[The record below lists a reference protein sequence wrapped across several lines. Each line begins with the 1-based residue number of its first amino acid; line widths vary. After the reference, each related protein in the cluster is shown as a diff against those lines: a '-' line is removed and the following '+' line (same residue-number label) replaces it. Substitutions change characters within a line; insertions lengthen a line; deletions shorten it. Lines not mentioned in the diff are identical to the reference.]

1 MFTANT
7 LGSFSWR
14 TKMLLQSFNVFK
26 KILDKSRHKSSKILV
41 NEGSKFYN
49 RSIKSW
55 LRENFNE
62 MCSIHNKVRSAVAER
77 FIRTLKSKIYKH
89 VTPVSKNV
97 CIDKLHKIIYTTPH
111 IMEQPQRILLLF
123 SRVFTL
129 TMMMMSTIRKILNSE
144 LVIV

>member
-1 MFTANT
+1 
-7 LGSFSWR
+7 
-14 TKMLLQSFNVFK
+14 
-26 KILDKSRHKSSKILV
+26 
-41 NEGSKFYN
+41 
-49 RSIKSW
+49 
-55 LRENFNE
+55 

-97 CIDKLHKIIYTTPH
+97 CIDKLYKIIYTTPH
-111 IMEQPQRILLLF
+111 IMEQPQRILLMF

-129 TMMMMSTIRKILNSE
+129 TMMMSTIRKILNSK